1 MSSLL
6 DRVVIPVASPEDAAN
21 TYESFRPQVVDP
33 DGTVDTD
40 VEIYVVY
47 VVEKAGGAPDKA
59 AVEQREEHARDA
71 FDRFEMLAEADGLGI
86 ESEIRY
92 GTDVADAILEYADD
106 VDASAIAFTSR
117 GTGTWLNLITG
128 GVRSSLLLNA
138 DRPVVVL
145 PTEMED

>member
-21 TYESFRPQVVDP
+21 TYESFRPRVVDA
-33 DGTVDTD
+33 DGTADPD

-47 VVEKAGGAPDKA
+47 VVEKAGGGPDKA
-59 AVEQREEHARDA
+59 GVEQRKEHAQEA
-71 FDRFEMLAEADGLGI
+71 FDRFGTLAEADGFEI

-92 GTDVADAILEYADD
+92 GTDVAEAILEYAGD

-117 GTGTWLNLITG
+117 GTGKWLNLITG

-145 PTEMED
+145 PTDMEK

>member
-6 DRVVIPVASPEDAAN
+6 DRVVIPVAGPEDAAN

-40 VEIYVVY
+40 VEIHVVY
-47 VVEKAGGAPDKA
+47 VVKKAGGAPDKA
-59 AVEQREEHARDA
+59 GVEQREEHARDA
-71 FDRFEMLAEADGLGI
+71 FDRIGMLAGADGLEI
-86 ESEIRY
+86 DSEIRY
-92 GTDVADAILEYADD
+92 STDVADAIIEYAGE

-117 GTGTWLNLITG
+117 GTGKWLNLITG

-145 PTEMED
+145 PTDMEE

>member
-6 DRVVIPVASPEDAAN
+6 DRVVIPVAGPEDAAN
-21 TYESFRPQVVDP
+21 TYESFRPRIVDQ

-40 VEIYVVY
+40 MEIHVVY

-59 AVEQREEHARDA
+59 GVEQREEHAQDA
-71 FDRFEMLAEADGLGI
+71 FDRFEMLAEADGLEI

-92 GTDVADAILEYADD
+92 GTDVAEVILEYADEL
-106 VDASAIAFTSR
+106 DASAIAFTSR

-138 DRPVVVL
+138 DRPIVVL
-145 PTEMED
+145 PTDMEE